1 MAGVLL
7 CYFSMAACH
16 GQLVMLL
23 EEEVVLVVTMLVQ
36 DSMLVMAEGK
46 SQSPTLAAVQ

>member
-7 CYFSMAACH
+7 YYSSMAACH

-23 EEEVVLVVTMLVQ
+23 EEEVDLVVTMPMQ
-36 DSMLVMAEGK
+36 DSMLVMAEDK
-46 SQSPTLAAVQ
+46 LQSPTLAAVQ